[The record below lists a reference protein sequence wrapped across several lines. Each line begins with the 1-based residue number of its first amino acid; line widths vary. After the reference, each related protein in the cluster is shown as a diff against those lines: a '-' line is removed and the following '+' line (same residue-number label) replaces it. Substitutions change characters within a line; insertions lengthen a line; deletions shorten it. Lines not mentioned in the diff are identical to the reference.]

1 MKKIRYYLIFCTL
14 ALLILLYAFRREK
27 VNPEKNV
34 AHSKLLT
41 VAECILMSADP
52 ENENRSFI
60 VKGIYKGKE
69 QIEGQSLIIL
79 QPENPGVDS
88 GKLYCFI
95 RPEQAVVSRHLQK
108 GTELVVSGKFRPG
121 KDRAEL
127 QEVTIL
133 TENRTEEAST
143 Y

>member
-79 QPENPGVDS
+79 QPENPGSDS
-88 GKLYCFI
+88 GKLYCII
-95 RPEQAVVSRHLQK
+95 RAEQK
-108 GTELVVSGKFRPG
+108 GACQLIKKGNELVVSGKLRPG
-121 KDRAEL
+121 KGHPVL
-127 QEVTIL
+127 QDATIVS
-133 TENRTEEAST
+133 ENTTDETGT